1 MELAEAR
8 MNICKECPLYL
19 VTEYGPRCNK
29 RKFIHP
35 DGRTSWL
42 PKEGFVQGCN
52 CLLEKRTQSENEHC
66 IVNK

>member
-19 VTEYGPRCNK
+19 ITEYGPRCNK

-35 DGRTSWL
+35 DGRTS
-42 PKEGFVQGCN
+42 
-52 CLLEKRTQSENEHC
+52 
-66 IVNK
+66 